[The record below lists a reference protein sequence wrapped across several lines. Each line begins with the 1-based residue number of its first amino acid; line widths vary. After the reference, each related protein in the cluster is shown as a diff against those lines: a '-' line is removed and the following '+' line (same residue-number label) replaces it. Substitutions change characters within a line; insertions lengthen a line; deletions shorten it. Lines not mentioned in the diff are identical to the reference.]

1 MRSTRPSRFRPL
13 ARKTI
18 AAAASMILVLG
29 ASACGSDD
37 ESTATTGVPAATDAS
52 GSTAD
57 SSSPTTA
64 ATAETAS
71 AESAPAS
78 TQDTTAPTE
87 ATTASTEAET
97 TTTVNTEPHT
107 VVHAMGET
115 EVIADPQRVVVLDS
129 SFLDAAIALGVT
141 PIGAPEGVA
150 GRGLPAYLGDDL
162 AGIEIVGETTSPNL
176 ELIASLQPDLIIGAK
191 VRHEALYETLSQIAP
206 TVMSESSGTNWTD
219 QVRLTADALG
229 RQDAA
234 EALLAEFEARAVQ
247 VGTDIGATGKTAAIV
262 RFIPGQTRLYGP
274 ETFSGSV
281 LTLVGFDLGTNEAKG
296 YDPAFSMALISEEQ
310 IDLIDSDVIF
320 TTTLADGGSARPAF
334 EALWNTLPAV
344 QNGMRFD
351 IQDDVWMT
359 GIGVIGANLIL
370 DDLEAFLG

>member
-1 MRSTRPSRFRPL
+1 MLPTTSPTAQPRRTFR
-13 ARKTI
+13 RT
-18 AAAASMILVLG
+18 AALTMGLVLAVG
-29 ASACGSDD
+29 VSACGSDD
-37 ESTATTGVPAATDAS
+37 DAASTTVAAADTAAPDTTGAE
-52 GSTAD
+52 
-57 SSSPTTA
+57 TTA
-64 ATAETAS
+64 A
-71 AESAPAS
+71 P
-78 TQDTTAPTE
+78 DTTTIETDATTPPTE
-87 ATTASTEAET
+87 AAVTTPPTEAET

-115 EVIADPQRVVVLDS
+115 EVVANPQRVIVLDS

-162 AGIEIVGETTSPNL
+162 AGIEIIGETTTPNL
-176 ELIASLQPDLIIGAK
+176 ELIASMTPDLIIGAK

-206 TVMSESSGTNWTD
+206 TVMSESSGTNWTE

-229 RQDAA
+229 LQDAA
-234 EALLAEFEARAVQ
+234 DTLLADFEARAAQ
-247 VGTDIGATGKTAAIV
+247 VGTDIAAAGKTASIV

-281 LTLVGFDLGTNEAKG
+281 LTLVGFDLGTAEAKG
-296 YDPAFSMALISEEQ
+296 YDPAYSMALISEEQ
-310 IDLIDSDVIF
+310 IELINSDVIF
-320 TTTLADGGSARPAF
+320 TTTLADNGSARPGF
-334 EALWNTLPAV
+334 EALWSTLPAV